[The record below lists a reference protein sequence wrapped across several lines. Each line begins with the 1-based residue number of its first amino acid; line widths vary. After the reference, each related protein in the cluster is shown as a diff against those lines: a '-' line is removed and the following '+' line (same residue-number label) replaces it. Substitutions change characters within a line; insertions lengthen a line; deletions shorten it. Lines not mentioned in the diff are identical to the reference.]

1 MTTTTTRWPTP
12 KVGGYAALTVLGA
25 ATALALGRPEPALL
39 AAPFALFLAVGAA
52 FVRPADHGTRIDV
65 TADPSRAI
73 EGDTIHLHVDAPPR
87 SRVRVVLPRELRP
100 TSPTEGEA
108 PLAAVAARWGAHRIG
123 PIASRRT
130 DPLGLFVDE
139 TVRTDRATVVRVHPR
154 PEALRR
160 TVAAA
165 ELRRRVG
172 DRTSR
177 QRGDGVEFADIRP
190 FRRGDRA
197 RNVNW
202 RASARRPNDLL
213 VNDRSPERNAD
224 VVLLLDTFGDDR
236 SHRRAA
242 LERAVRALAA
252 VAAAHGDA
260 RDRIGFLAFGGQLR
274 WVEPGLG
281 QRALVRVVDGLLDA
295 EVLLSSTWE
304 DVQRVPVGA
313 LPPKALLLAVTSLD
327 NDIAVETLADLRS
340 RGFDVAVVSLP
351 LADDALGATT
361 LGRRFA
367 VLQRDARRLELER
380 LGIAVGTAAR
390 LQDLAVAIEEVEA
403 CRRRLPRVRA

>member
-1 MTTTTTRWPTP
+1 MTTTRWPTP
-12 KVGGYAALTVLGA
+12 KVGGYLALTVMGA
-25 ATALALGRPEPALL
+25 TAALALGRPEPALL
-39 AAPFALFLAVGAA
+39 AAPFALYLAVGAA
-52 FVRPADHGTRIDV
+52 FVRPLDRSARLEV
-65 TADPSRAI
+65 TAVPSRAV
-73 EGDTIHLHVDAPPR
+73 EGDTIALHVDAPPR
-87 SRVRVVLPRELRP
+87 SRVKVALPPGLQP
-100 TSPTEGEA
+100 TMPTDEHA

-123 PIASRRT
+123 PVAART
-130 DPLGLFVDE
+130 SDPLGLFVDE
-139 TVRTDRATVVRVHPR
+139 TVRTDRATIVRVHPQ

-165 ELRRRVG
+165 ELRRRIG

-177 QRGDGVEFADIRP
+177 HRGDGVEFADVRP
-190 FRRGDRA
+190 FQRGDRA

-202 RASARRPNDLL
+202 RASARRPNELW

-236 SHRRAA
+236 RHRRAA

-252 VAAAHGDA
+252 VASAYDGA

-304 DVQRVPVGA
+304 DVGRVPIGA

-327 NDIAVETLADLRS
+327 NDIAVDTLADLRS

-351 LADDALGATT
+351 LGDDALGVTP

-367 VLQRDARRLELER
+367 VLQRDSRRLKLER
-380 LGIAVGTAAR
+380 LGIAVGTATR
-390 LQDLAVAIEEVEA
+390 LQDLAIAIEEVEA

>member
-1 MTTTTTRWPTP
+1 
-12 KVGGYAALTVLGA
+12 VGIPQALGLVAGAVLV
-25 ATALALGRPEPALL
+25 TALVTGNAAGYLAVAVAVLLL
-39 AAPFALFLAVGAA
+39 AAPFALFLAVGALL
-52 FVRPADHGTRIDV
+52 VRPLDARRRLDV
-65 TADPSRAI
+65 VPDPPRAV
-73 EGDTIHLHVDAPPR
+73 EGDDVELRLQAPPG
-87 SRVRVVLPRELRP
+87 SRVRVALPRDLDITGATKRSL
-100 TSPTEGEA
+100 TVTTKRWGVF
-108 PLAAVAARWGAHRIG
+108 AVGKAAART
-123 PIASRRT
+123 T

-139 TVRTDRATVVRVHPR
+139 TVRDDRGAVIRVHPR
-154 PEALRR
+154 PSTLRR

-165 ELRRRVG
+165 ELVRRVG

-177 QRGDGVEFADIRP
+177 QRGDGLEFADIRP
-190 FRRGDRA
+190 FQRGDRA

-202 RASARRPNDLL
+202 RASARRPDGLL
-213 VNDRSPERNAD
+213 VNERHPERNAD

-252 VAAAHGDA
+252 VAAAHHGA

-295 EVLLSSTWE
+295 EILLTSTWE
-304 DVQRVPVGA
+304 DVSRVPIGA
-313 LPPKALLLAVTSLD
+313 LPPRALLLAVTSLD
-327 NDIAVETLADLRS
+327 NDVAVDTLVDLRA

-351 LADDALGATT
+351 LSDEALGVTP

-367 VLQRDARRLELER
+367 ALQRDARRLQLER

-390 LQDLAVAIEEVEA
+390 LDDLAIAVEEVEE
-403 CRRRLPRVRA
+403 CRRRLPRVRV